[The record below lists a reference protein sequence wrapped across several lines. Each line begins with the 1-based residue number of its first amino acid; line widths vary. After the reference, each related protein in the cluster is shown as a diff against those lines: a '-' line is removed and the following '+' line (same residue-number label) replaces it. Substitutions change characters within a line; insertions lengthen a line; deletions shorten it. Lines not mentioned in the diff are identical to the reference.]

1 MAQTRYTHT
10 HTIYI
15 YKFTDEVT
23 NVEMI
28 RKKKMMKKKVMRP
41 APDVKM
47 TKTSTTTVS
56 LTWMLWWVGMKKTQT
71 QKQTNRLAC

>member
-1 MAQTRYTHT
+1 
-10 HTIYI
+10 
-15 YKFTDEVT
+15 
-23 NVEMI
+23 MI
-28 RKKKMMKKKVMRP
+28 RKKKMMKKKKVTRP

-56 LTWMLWWVGMKKTQT
+56 LTWVLWWVGVKNTQT